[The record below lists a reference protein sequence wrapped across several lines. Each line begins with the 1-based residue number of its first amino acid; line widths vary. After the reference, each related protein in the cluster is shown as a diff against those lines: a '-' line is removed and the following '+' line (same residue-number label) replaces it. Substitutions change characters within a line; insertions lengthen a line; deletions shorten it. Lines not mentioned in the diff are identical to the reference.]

1 MNGAVCH
8 GDDVYLEL
16 VVKPFV
22 SVMFGYSSTGNQR
35 LSCKSVVMIHGGHQS
50 NIMISNRF
58 RKTFR

>member
-35 LSCKSVVMIHGGHQS
+35 LSCKSVIMIHGGHQS
-50 NIMISNRF
+50 NIMISI
-58 RKTFR
+58 